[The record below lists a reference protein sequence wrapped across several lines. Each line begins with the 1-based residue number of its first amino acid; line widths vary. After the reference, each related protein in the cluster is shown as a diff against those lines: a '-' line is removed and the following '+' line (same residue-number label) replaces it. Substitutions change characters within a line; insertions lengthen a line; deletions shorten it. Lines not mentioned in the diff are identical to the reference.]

1 MLDFCL
7 PARSTLVSILES
19 DSVSESTNSSLL
31 GLLGVFLGFLTV
43 SGSNDTD
50 DDSVVELCFVLPL
63 PLISDLAGIVDG
75 EAASEE
81 EEETVSGGTG
91 ILDDV
96 VVGSLVVAAGEFVV
110 ILLARLGNISCCF
123 LVN

>member
-1 MLDFCL
+1 MLDFCP

-43 SGSNDTD
+43 SGSNET
-50 DDSVVELCFVLPL
+50 DDSVELGFVL

-75 EAASEE
+75 EAASEA
-81 EEETVSGGTG
+81 VSGGTG
-91 ILDDV
+91 ILDDG
-96 VVGSLVVAAGEFVV
+96 VGSLVVVGEFVV

>member
-81 EEETVSGGTG
+81 EAVSGGTG

>member
-1 MLDFCL
+1 MLDFCP

-43 SGSNDTD
+43 SGSNETD
-50 DDSVVELCFVLPL
+50 DSVELCFVLPL

-75 EAASEE
+75 EAASEA
-81 EEETVSGGTG
+81 VSGGTG

>member
-81 EEETVSGGTG
+81 EAVSGGTG
-91 ILDDV
+91 ILDDG
-96 VVGSLVVAAGEFVV
+96 VGSLVVAGEFVV

>member
-7 PARSTLVSILES
+7 PVRSTLLSILES

-75 EAASEE
+75 EAASKEE
-81 EEETVSGGTG
+81 EAVSGGTG

-96 VVGSLVVAAGEFVV
+96 VVGSLVMAAGEFVV

>member
-1 MLDFCL
+1 MLDFCP

-43 SGSNDTD
+43 SGSNETD
-50 DDSVVELCFVLPL
+50 DSVELCFVLPL

-75 EAASEE
+75 EAASEA
-81 EEETVSGGTG
+81 VSGGTG
-91 ILDDV
+91 ILDDG
-96 VVGSLVVAAGEFVV
+96 VGSLVVAGEFVV